1 LQPTLSGYNYN
12 TKEESEKTM
21 GWSKN
26 REEGEVQRRRIDA
39 LPICNALDS
48 ESPLLEL
55 REFITF
61 GKGDVSLVAEIRLE
75 GSIPKDNPPMINILT
90 RAQDSLGCIPINVD
104 AEVFLKGINLYGDIR
119 LQLHRVR

>member
-1 LQPTLSGYNYN
+1 
-12 TKEESEKTM
+12 M
-21 GWSKN
+21 CWSKN

-48 ESPLLEL
+48 ECPLLKL
-55 REFITF
+55 REVITF
-61 GKGDVSLVAEIRLE
+61 GKGDVRVIAEIRLE

-104 AEVFLKGINLYGDIR
+104 SEVLLKGINFNGDLR